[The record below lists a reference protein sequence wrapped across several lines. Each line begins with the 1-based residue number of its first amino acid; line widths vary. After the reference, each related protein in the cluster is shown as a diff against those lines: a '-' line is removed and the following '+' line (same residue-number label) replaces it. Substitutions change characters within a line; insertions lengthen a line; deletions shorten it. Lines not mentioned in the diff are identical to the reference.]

1 MNASS
6 LVSHPEESHYASTA
20 DPSGDVAVKESGEF
34 VRTAREFLAPV
45 ADLIEL
51 LVHDGISQSHHHHFS
66 IRQAGRPN
74 EGIMAMPSSA
84 STMAIW
90 VSSSLMTAPRRGAT
104 PAFAQC
110 LSTIRCMGLPGG
122 RQINVS
128 PFMADQGVADQGVA
142 DQGVDAGRNV
152 GSPASA
158 LSGPKPAL
166 ALSRLL
172 Q

>member
-66 IRQAGRPN
+66 ISAGGQAKRGNNGDAFIGFNHGDLGIKQVDDSPSTWCDTRFCTMFVYHPLYGTAWRQADQRLPLHGRP
-74 EGIMAMPSSA
+74 GGG
-84 STMAIW
+84 
-90 VSSSLMTAPRRGAT
+90 R
-104 PAFAQC
+104 
-110 LSTIRCMGLPGG
+110 PGG
-122 RQINVS
+122 
-128 PFMADQGVADQGVA
+128 
-142 DQGVDAGRNV
+142 
-152 GSPASA
+152 
-158 LSGPKPAL
+158 
-166 ALSRLL
+166 
-172 Q
+172 